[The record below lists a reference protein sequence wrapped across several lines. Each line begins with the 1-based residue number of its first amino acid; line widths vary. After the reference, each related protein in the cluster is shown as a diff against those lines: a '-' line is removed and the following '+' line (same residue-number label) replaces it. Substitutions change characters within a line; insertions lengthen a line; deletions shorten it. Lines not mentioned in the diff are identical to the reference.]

1 MCSQSSSQKLATK
14 LCAIVWLLS
23 FTALESGCSSALMIR
38 VKPCWV
44 RLKDGHVLL
53 DIKLANVNKGQYLE
67 AIVDHGRLICR
78 SAACSAKESS
88 RRICLA
94 LKPGA
99 SDVHIPLFYQ
109 PLVSGLDSIQI
120 STFAADPCQSQK
132 TPALESSALL
142 FRVH

>member
-23 FTALESGCSSALMIR
+23 FTALESGCSPASMIR

-44 RLKDGHVLL
+44 RMKDGHALL
-53 DIKLANVNKGQYLE
+53 DIKLANVKAGQHLE
-67 AIVDHGRLICR
+67 AIVERGRLICR
-78 SAACSAKESS
+78 SNVCTAQEPS
-88 RRICLA
+88 RRVCLA
-94 LKPGA
+94 LKQSEDGFH
-99 SDVHIPLFYQ
+99 VPLFYQ

-120 STFAADPCQSQK
+120 STFDADPCQSQK
-132 TPALESSALL
+132 RPALESSALL